1 MSRSTAA
8 WFAGAGILAVV
19 RWVLDYTD
27 PSYYDAASLLDYSAV
42 VSQTLA
48 MVATGIALI
57 LLWRDPPVRRGSFF
71 LLVGG
76 VGAIAQGLGNLVE
89 DVFDIEAGFWAFAAG
104 SIVMLVSLFAAGV
117 AELTVRSPRRWSG
130 LFLIGGAV
138 GGLLGVGLLIMGVA
152 WVLFSGWIVFTI
164 ARSDQPSGR
173 SIVA

>member
-1 MSRSTAA
+1 M
-8 WFAGAGILAVV
+8 
-19 RWVLDYTD
+19 
-27 PSYYDAASLLDYSAV
+27 
-42 VSQTLA
+42 
-48 MVATGIALI
+48 
-57 LLWRDPPVRRGSFF
+57 RRGSFF
-71 LLVGG
+71 LVVGG

-117 AELTVRSPRRWSG
+117 AELTVSSPRRWSG

-164 ARSDQPSGR
+164 VRSDQPSGR

>member
-8 WFAGAGILAVV
+8 WFAGAGILAAV

-27 PSYYDAASLLDYSAV
+27 PSYYEAASVLDYSAV

-76 VGAIAQGLGNLVE
+76 
-89 DVFDIEAGFWAFAAG
+89 
-104 SIVMLVSLFAAGV
+104 
-117 AELTVRSPRRWSG
+117 
-130 LFLIGGAV
+130 IGIMMIMV
-138 GGLLGVGLLIMGVA
+138 KLL
-152 WVLFSGWIVFTI
+152 S
-164 ARSDQPSGR
+164 
-173 SIVA
+173 